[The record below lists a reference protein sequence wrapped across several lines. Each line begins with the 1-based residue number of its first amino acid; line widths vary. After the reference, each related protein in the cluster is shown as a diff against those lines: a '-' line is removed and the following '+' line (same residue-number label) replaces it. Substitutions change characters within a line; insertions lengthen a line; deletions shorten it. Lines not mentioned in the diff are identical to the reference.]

1 MPHGK
6 KTHEK
11 LTNLIEAGLANME
24 VLKAATSLSAKLH
37 NLNDRGVIASGKRAD
52 LMLLNSDPLVN
63 MSSTLDIARVWPLN
77 GRRIEAWGL
86 GRMRKRIALG

>member
-1 MPHGK
+1 MPHSK

-11 LTNLIEAGLANME
+11 LTNLIEAGLTNME
-24 VLKAATSLSAKLH
+24 VLKAATSLPAKLH

-63 MSSTLDIARVWPLN
+63 MSSTLDIARVW
-77 GRRIEAWGL
+77 IEGIEYEDVATLEW
-86 GRMRKRIALG
+86 ATH